1 MNQYVTRKPWP
12 EHQPSKKLNVF
23 PFKLARKVF
32 RIAAEEKA
40 ALIAAEE
47 KAAFQYE
54 PYDSDASMS

>member
-1 MNQYVTRKPWP
+1 MSP
-12 EHQPSKKLNVF
+12 ENLGLNISQAKNVF

-40 ALIAAEE
+40 A
-47 KAAFQYE
+47 FQYE